1 MDKMTII
8 CRCEELTVEDVENAV
23 AQGAETFDD
32 VKRLTRA
39 GMGLCQGKTCR
50 TVISE
55 LIAQF
60 RETSVA
66 DIPVPRMRMPLRPI
80 LVGVLAAHHSGGSAT
95 RSLLTE
101 STSNPNPHEGQEK

>member
-1 MDKMTII
+1 MDKLTIV

-23 AQGAETFDD
+23 VQGAETFDD

-55 LIAQF
+55 LIALY
-60 RETSVA
+60 RGTSVA
-66 DIPVPRMRMPLRPI
+66 DIPVPRMRMPLRPVT
-80 LVGVLAAHHSGGSAT
+80 VGVLAAHHFGGSTT
-95 RSLLTE
+95 RSLLAE
-101 STSNPNPHEGQEK
+101 STLTPNPDEGQEK